1 MTKVTITDDFGNTLE
16 MEGKAVI
23 ASILGPVGSRKDVK
37 VCSMTMGQGSPAEI
51 TNAAGRGATGI
62 ISEIMKKLPGVKAA
76 ELGIAASKAFADALF
91 DDDRNVVVE
100 RSEMKFA
107 DEEEKK

>member
-23 ASILGPVGSRKDVK
+23 ASIMGPVGRGEDVK
-37 VCSMTMGQGSPAEI
+37 VCSTTMGQGSPAEI
-51 TNAAGRGATGI
+51 TNAAVRGATSI

>member
-23 ASILGPVGSRKDVK
+23 ASILEPAGRKEGVK
-37 VCSMTMGQGSPAEI
+37 VASMTLGQGSPIEI
-51 TNAAGRGATGI
+51 TNAAVRGATGV

-91 DDDRNVVVE
+91 DDDKNVVVE
-100 RSEMKFA
+100 RSEMNLA

>member
-23 ASILGPVGSRKDVK
+23 ASILGPVGKREDVK

-51 TNAAGRGATGI
+51 TNAAVRGATGI